1 MIKLDQLALSPYAA
15 VGPDHFSVY
24 EGRCDIAGRVMVGE
38 LRPRDE
44 DEPVGRGQGDHPQP
58 GAHQH
63 QDGRPPEEAPGGNSL
78 SWFSSL
84 MCIFSHLS
92 SKMLSQS
99 AITVEL
105 QKFTNISLTS
115 TST

>member
-24 EGRCDIAGRVMVGE
+24 EGRCDVTGRVRGRVIFGE

-58 GAHQH
+58 GADQH
-63 QDGRPPEEAPGGNSL
+63 QDGRPPEEAPGG
-78 SWFSSL
+78 
-84 MCIFSHLS
+84 
-92 SKMLSQS
+92 
-99 AITVEL
+99 
-105 QKFTNISLTS
+105 
-115 TST
+115 